1 MNKYM
6 IFENSAHDIQ
16 VVKRGWSW
24 PGFHFGWLWA
34 LFKGLPLL
42 ALFGISVIVVAYI
55 SCLLYLFHYG
65 MQLILL
71 ALALSYLIQSVCCGL
86 VGNKMMYRQ
95 LAKKGFELITVIPA
109 HRPDIALRVYRQRRN
124 EQNYQRLRF
133 SQRQARLNTA

>member
-42 ALFGISVIVVAYI
+42 ALFGISVIVAVYVC
-55 SCLLYLFHYG
+55 CLLYLFHYG
-65 MQLILL
+65 MPLILI
-71 ALALSYLIQSVCCGL
+71 ALVVSYLIQSVFCGL
-86 VGNKMMYRQ
+86 LGNKLMYKQ

-109 HRPDIALRVYRQRRN
+109 HKPDIAVRIYRQRRN

-133 SQRQARLNTA
+133 SQRQARLNIA